1 MSSDFIIPAVSCLSS
16 AAGVFYPGFLVFP
29 CRLCY
34 NSPDN
39 SLRPSGGREVT
50 LDRTQVQIPAEQ
62 LERQRDFEAKIK
74 EMHAHRPLRAMV
86 DTFGCQQNVA
96 DSQHIMGMLEAMGCT
111 FTDDPAQADVVVLNT
126 CAIRDHAEKRV
137 YGNLGALTHTK
148 KTHPEQVICLCGC
161 MAQRPEVAEKVRQS
175 YRHVDLV
182 FGPQALWK
190 FPELLYQV
198 YTQRRRVFSV
208 ADEHGSIAEGMPVVR
223 EGRTRA
229 WVSIMYG
236 CNNFCSYCI
245 VPYVRGRERSRDPE
259 KIIDEVRGLVAE
271 GFKEITLLGQNVNSY
286 GKDLGTGYDF
296 ADLLTALD
304 AIDGDYLIRFMS
316 SQPKDATYK
325 LFDTMANSRH
335 VARQLHLPVQSG
347 CDRVLRAMN
356 RPYDVEKYLD
366 LITYARKVMPEL
378 VLTSDVIIGFPGE
391 TEAEAMETVALVEK
405 VRFDALFT
413 FIFSPRPGT
422 PAAKMDDPVPRAEKQ
437 KWFDRLCAVQN
448 GISEELHRHYVGQT
462 LRCLVD
468 GESDDARWQ
477 LTARTAGGRLV
488 HCTGDK
494 GAVGQYRNIKI
505 TDSNTWALFG
515 EME

>member
-1 MSSDFIIPAVSCLSS
+1 
-16 AAGVFYPGFLVFP
+16 
-29 CRLCY
+29 
-34 NSPDN
+34 
-39 SLRPSGGREVT
+39 
-50 LDRTQVQIPAEQ
+50 
-62 LERQRDFEAKIK
+62 LERKNVVLSDGDMARQREFTEKIK
-74 EMHAHRPLRAMV
+74 DLHIQRGKAVHALV

-96 DSQHIMGMLEAMGCT
+96 DSQHIMGMLEAMGCDFVT
-111 FTDDPAQADVVVLNT
+111 EPAEADIIVLNT

-148 KTHPEQVICLCGC
+148 KANPEQIICLCGC

-198 YTQRRRVFSV
+198 YTRRGRVFSV
-208 ADEHGSIAEGMPVVR
+208 ENEHGSIAEGMPVVR

-259 KIIDEVRGLVAE
+259 QIIAEVRQLAAE
-271 GFKEITLLGQNVNSY
+271 GYKEITLLGQNVNSY

-304 AIDGDYLIRFMS
+304 EIPGDYLIRFMS
-316 SQPKDATYK
+316 SQPKDASFK
-325 LFDTMANSRH
+325 LFDTMARCSH
-335 VARQLHLPVQSG
+335 VAKQLHLPVQSG
-347 CDRVLRAMN
+347 SDRVLRAMN
-356 RPYDVEKYLD
+356 RPYDKARYLE
-366 LITYARKVMPEL
+366 LIAYARKVMPEL

-391 TEAEAMETVALVEK
+391 TEAEAMETVALVEQ

-422 PAAKMDDPVPRAEKQ
+422 PAAKLDDPVPRAEKQ
-437 KWFDRLCAVQN
+437 VWFDRLCDAQN
-448 GISEELHRHYVGQT
+448 KISEEIHAQYVGRT
-462 LRCLVD
+462 LRCLID
-468 GESDDARWQ
+468 GQSDDSRWP

-488 HCTGDK
+488 HLVGDASAI
-494 GAVGQYRNIKI
+494 GNYHDVKI

-515 EME
+515 EMV

>member
-1 MSSDFIIPAVSCLSS
+1 MDRKQVLIP
-16 AAGVFYPGFLVFP
+16 
-29 CRLCY
+29 
-34 NSPDN
+34 
-39 SLRPSGGREVT
+39 
-50 LDRTQVQIPAEQ
+50 QEQ
-62 LERQRDFEAKIK
+62 LERQREFEQKIRALH
-74 EMHAHRPLRAMV
+74 ESRAVPPLAMV

-96 DSQHIMGMLEAMGCT
+96 DSQHIMGMLEAMGFG
-111 FTDDPAQADVVVLNT
+111 FTDDPTRAAVVVLNT

-137 YGNLGALTHTK
+137 YGTLGALTHTK
-148 KTHPEQVICLCGC
+148 KADPEQVICLCGC

-190 FPELLYQV
+190 FPELLYNV

-208 ADEHGSIAEGMPVVR
+208 ADEHGAIAEGMPVVR

-259 KIIDEVRGLVAE
+259 QIIAEVRQLVAD

-286 GKDLGTGYDF
+286 GKDLDTPCDF

-316 SQPKDATYK
+316 SQPKDATHK
-325 LFDTMANSRH
+325 LFDAMARSRH

-347 CDRVLRAMN
+347 CDRVLKAMN
-356 RPYDVEKYLD
+356 RPYDKAKYLE

-391 TEAEAMETVALVEK
+391 TEAEAMETVALVEQ

-422 PAAKMDDPVPRAEKQ
+422 PAAKMDDPMPREEKQ
-437 KWFDRLCAVQN
+437 KWFDRLCDTQN
-448 GISEELHRHYVGQT
+448 RISEELHAAYVGRT

-468 GESDDARWQ
+468 GESDDARWP

-488 HCTGDK
+488 HLVGDK
-494 GAVGQYRNIKI
+494 SAVGTYHDVKI

-515 EME
+515 ELI

>member
-1 MSSDFIIPAVSCLSS
+1 M
-16 AAGVFYPGFLVFP
+16 
-29 CRLCY
+29 
-34 NSPDN
+34 
-39 SLRPSGGREVT
+39 
-50 LDRTQVQIPAEQ
+50 DRAQVQIPAEQ
-62 LERQRDFEAKIK
+62 LARQRDFETKIRD
-74 EMHAHRPLRAMV
+74 MHAQRPLRAMV

-148 KTHPEQVICLCGC
+148 KANPQQVICLCGC

-259 KIIDEVRGLVAE
+259 RIIDEVRGLVAE

-286 GKDLGTGYDF
+286 GKDLDCNVDF
-296 ADLLTALD
+296 ADLIAM
-304 AIDGDYLIRFMS
+304 INEIPGEFLIRFMTS
-316 SQPKDATYK
+316 HPKDATEK
-325 LFDTMANSRH
+325 LFKTMAECEKCAH
-335 VARQLHLPVQSG
+335 QLHLPVQAG
-347 CDRVLRAMN
+347 NDRVLEAMN
-356 RPYDVEKYLD
+356 RRYTAEKYLRQVE
-366 LITYARKVMPEL
+366 LARSYMPDL
-378 VLTSDVIIGFPGE
+378 VLTTDIIVGFPGE
-391 TEAEAMETVALVEK
+391 TDEEFEDTVRLCEK
-405 VRFDALFT
+405 VRYDAMFT
-413 FIFSPRPGT
+413 FIYSKRVGT
-422 PAAKMDDPVPRAEKQ
+422 PAAKMPDAATREQKQVRFDKLLETANRISAEKHAEYIG
-437 KWFDRLCAVQN
+437 KTMRV
-448 GISEELHRHYVGQT
+448 
-462 LRCLVD
+462 LVD
-468 GESDDARWQ
+468 GVTGKTEYNLSS
-477 LTARTAGGRLV
+477 RTNGGRLV
-488 HCTGDK
+488 HLKGDEALIGK
-494 GAVGQYRNIKI
+494 FIDVRI
-505 TDSNTWALFG
+505 TSGNTWALYG
-515 EME
+515 EIE

>member
-1 MSSDFIIPAVSCLSS
+1 MSS

-29 CRLCY
+29 RRLCY

-39 SLRPSGGREVT
+39 SLRPSEGREVS

-74 EMHAHRPLRAMV
+74 ALHAHRPLRAMV

-148 KTHPEQVICLCGC
+148 KAHPEQVICLCGC

-316 SQPKDATYK
+316 SQPQDATYK
-325 LFDTMANSRH
+325 LFDAMANSRH

-448 GISEELHRHYVGQT
+448 GISEELHRQYVGQT
-462 LRCLVD
+462 LRCLID

-477 LTARTAGGRLV
+477 LTARTAGGRIV

-494 GAVGQYRNIKI
+494 STVGQYRNIKI

>member
-1 MSSDFIIPAVSCLSS
+1 MAPILTV
-16 AAGVFYPGFLVFP
+16 
-29 CRLCY
+29 
-34 NSPDN
+34 
-39 SLRPSGGREVT
+39 RPLWGWEVP
-50 LDRTQVQIPAEQ
+50 LDRAQVQIPAEQ
-62 LERQRDFEAKIK
+62 LARQRDFETIIRD
-74 EMHAHRPLRAMV
+74 MHAQRPLRAMV

-148 KTHPEQVICLCGC
+148 KANPQQVICLCGC

-259 KIIDEVRGLVAE
+259 RIIDEVRGLVAE

-286 GKDLGTGYDF
+286 GKDLGIGYDF
-296 ADLLTALD
+296 ADLLAALD
-304 AIDGDYLIRFMS
+304 QIDGDYLIRFMS
-316 SQPKDATYK
+316 SQPKDASHK
-325 LFDTMANSRH
+325 LFDVMAASRH

-356 RPYDVEKYLD
+356 RPYDVEKYLE
-366 LITYARKVMPEL
+366 LITYARRVMPEL

-422 PAAKMDDPVPRAEKQ
+422 PAARLPDPVPREEKQ

-448 GISEELHRHYVGQT
+448 GISEELHRQYVGQT

-468 GESDDARWQ
+468 GVSDDARWQ

-488 HCTGDK
+488 HCVGDK
-494 GAVGQYRNIKI
+494 NAVGEYRNVKI

-515 EME
+515 EVE